1 MTMTLVDMAP
11 VAMQALTLSMARA
24 LGCSLFLPFLGR
36 RHMAALHRNAICIA
50 VSLPQAMA
58 YWQILMSGADPNLS
72 PMVLA
77 LKEMLVGCLLGGLM
91 SIPFWAFRGAF
102 TLLDNQR
109 GANAAQMNNPAME
122 ADSSLLG
129 EWVER
134 LLLTMLIEAGALL
147 WVFEALAHSYQAWP
161 LASLWPPLSEAVMGQ
176 VLTAYVHLMADTLML
191 AAPYL
196 LALLIIEFGMAIGS
210 TTVQGIDVYQTA
222 MPIKSLSALILLA
235 LSAGFYFRRGL
246 DRMESWWIDGVLRIL
261 GMT

>member
-1 MTMTLVDMAP
+1 MTMTLVDMVPAA
-11 VAMQALTLSMARA
+11 VQALSLSMARA

-36 RHMAALHRNAICIA
+36 RHMAALHRNAICMA
-50 VSLPQAMA
+50 VSLPQAMT
-58 YWQILMSGADPNLS
+58 YWEMVVRGAGMALN
-72 PMVLA
+72 PMALA
-77 LKEMLVGCLLGGLM
+77 FKELLVGCMLGGLLA
-91 SIPFWAFRGAF
+91 IPFWAFRGAF
-102 TLLDNQR
+102 TLVDNQR

-134 LLLTMLIEAGALL
+134 LLLTILIEAGALW

-176 VLTAYVHLMADTLML
+176 VLTAYVNLMGDTLML

-210 TTVQGIDVYQTA
+210 TAVQGIDVYQTA

-235 LSAGFYFRRGL
+235 LSAGFYFQRGL
-246 DRMESWWIDGVLRIL
+246 DRLESWWNHGVLRIL
-261 GMT
+261 GMS